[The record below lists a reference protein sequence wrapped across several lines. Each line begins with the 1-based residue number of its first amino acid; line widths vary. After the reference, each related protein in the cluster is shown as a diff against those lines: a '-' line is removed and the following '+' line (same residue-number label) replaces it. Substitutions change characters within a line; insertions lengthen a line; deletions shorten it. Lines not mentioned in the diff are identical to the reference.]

1 MHQLV
6 PFFKFFLE
14 PKNDFLHPSKT
25 CDHYALVFLPLLHKI
40 FFVIFRFDLHK
51 SRKNFEKMDKNRCP
65 KMRSTK
71 YFWENSTRARCF
83 AELFGTHARQT
94 INALANFKNKNGQK
108 SSSNQNAHLRVKMP
122 EFGALMCS
130 KRANVFSRK
139 RFCRIRDI
147 RRKVFT
153 ETGALMCPK
162 RANVFSRK
170 RFCRIRDMVV
180 WCLFLSWQHSA

>member
-1 MHQLV
+1 M
-6 PFFKFFLE
+6 
-14 PKNDFLHPSKT
+14 
-25 CDHYALVFLPLLHKI
+25 
-40 FFVIFRFDLHK
+40 HK

-71 YFWENSTRARCF
+71 HFWENSTRARCF

-94 INALANFKNKNGQK
+94 IYALANFKNKNGQK

-122 EFGALMCS
+122 EFGALMCP

-170 RFCRIRDMVV
+170 RFCRIRNMVA
-180 WCLFLSWQHSA
+180 WCLFLSWQHSS

>member
-1 MHQLV
+1 
-6 PFFKFFLE
+6 
-14 PKNDFLHPSKT
+14 
-25 CDHYALVFLPLLHKI
+25 
-40 FFVIFRFDLHK
+40 
-51 SRKNFEKMDKNRCP
+51 MDKNRCP

-94 INALANFKNKNGQK
+94 IYALVNFKNKNGPK
-108 SSSNQNAHLRVKMP
+108 YSSNQNAHLRVKMP

-130 KRANVFSRK
+130 KRANVFSRKRFCQIRDFRRKVFTEIGALMCPKRANVFSRK

-170 RFCRIRDMVV
+170 RFCRIRDMVA
-180 WCLFLSWQHSA
+180 WCLFLSWQHSS